1 MHIHAVKLWIAARTP
16 LQNELKPK
24 VFADDA
30 NSCTQWSLFGSILFD
45 YGFDDI
51 LGDGSML

>member
-1 MHIHAVKLWIAARTP
+1 MDCCQDTTQ

-51 LGDGSML
+51 LGDGSMLW